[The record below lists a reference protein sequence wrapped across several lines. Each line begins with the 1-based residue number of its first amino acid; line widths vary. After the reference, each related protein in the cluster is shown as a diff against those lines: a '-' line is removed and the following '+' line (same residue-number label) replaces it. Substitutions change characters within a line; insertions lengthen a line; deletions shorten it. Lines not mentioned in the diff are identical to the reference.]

1 MFISN
6 FGLMGTS
13 YKFNLIKAAFLL
25 SYLIFFLLAGYA
37 WAQPN
42 QDCGELSFKTEI
54 LKFEFKEAC
63 YDVVLEVSNN
73 GNSQFELSHVNFDF
87 GGATVSNA
95 SNSMVWPM
103 ELNHTDPTTGIGGLK
118 VNDIINFGKDPE
130 LISFLV
136 EFTFCPDE
144 KWSEEEN
151 PFTPVIAYKAG
162 QCVYYENPEIKL
174 EEPSGEDPG
183 IEDPVEGEEPEGVQT
198 ELIISIY
205 KTDPSCN
212 NDAEGSIELNVVEGT
227 APYEILWNTDQAEF
241 VLQSLSAGSYTY
253 TVTDASGK
261 QASGEVILESPAQFN
276 IIATVTDS
284 DCQGANNGSIDI
296 AIEGGTAPYTF
307 LWSNGSAS
315 QNLTNLYA
323 GPYHVQVTDATGC
336 SSEKTISILNTIS
349 IQAEATISQPS
360 CQKGTLGNIV
370 ISATGG
376 AEPYAYSWS
385 NGMEGSSI
393 DGLTDG
399 YYRVTITDQGGCSYS
414 KTYSIVTDVG
424 IVADATI
431 TKANCFDEATGEI
444 DLTIS
449 GGTDSY
455 TIEWSNGATTEDL
468 VGLVSGDYTATIT
481 DALGCQI
488 DFETSLTK
496 DDILINYENIAIPSC
511 NGGEAGAVSISVSNG
526 TEPYTYSW
534 SNGSADED
542 ISNLSSGKYTVE
554 VTDAKRC
561 VAQKTFNLPEPA
573 PIQIS
578 YEILSE
584 TCLGSQEIII
594 NASGGSMEYTYSWSD
609 GSASS
614 QLSNATSG
622 TYTVTV
628 TDSKLCTASQEI
640 VVEEQAQITPC
651 HIEHLTSEV
660 VCGST
665 GNVMMSSTPNAISY
679 SWTIS
684 SSDDS
689 WAISSTSDQAQIQYN
704 AGSAGSNANVT
715 LTVQYEGGCESVC
728 EQTIDVCTDNSTPD
742 DKPDDVNPDDE
753 TTDEPNVD
761 DETTEDDDNLNKNK
775 DCDKCFYTKPILI
788 SKAEIGYSYAIEV
801 GHYDCGYELS
811 HMTIEIPSC
820 FTILDYSNSMN
831 WTMEQVTNDPTTG
844 ISGIKIDDF
853 SSFGKDE
860 YNTSFMIYLN
870 LAEDGLGCMDDI
882 LCFAP
887 AIAYKAAT
895 CVYEE
900 QAQSEC
906 LEEYVG
912 ETIVT
917 YPNPTQDY
925 LKVNIDKYD
934 PTVSYTVELLNMYG
948 EKIDSFLYQK
958 GTTKECIF
966 DLSLMKDGLYLV
978 DIQGSNGYRRT
989 QKVLRR

>member
-1 MFISN
+1 
-6 FGLMGTS
+6 MGTS
-13 YKFNLIKAAFLL
+13 YKFNLIKAAFLI

-42 QDCGELSFKTEI
+42 QDCGELSFKTEV
-54 LKFEFKEAC
+54 LKFELKETC
-63 YDVVLEVSNN
+63 YHVALEVSNN

-87 GGATVSNA
+87 GGGTVSNA
-95 SNSMVWPM
+95 SNSMDWPM
-103 ELNHTDPTTGIGGLK
+103 ALNNTDPTTGIGGLK
-118 VNDIINFGKDPE
+118 VDDIINFGKDPE
-130 LISFLV
+130 LISFLL

-144 KWSEEEN
+144 KWSEEDN
-151 PFTPVIAYKAG
+151 SFTPVIAYKAG
-162 QCVYYENPEIKL
+162 QCVYYENPEIEL

-183 IEDPVEGEEPEGVQT
+183 DEGPVEGEEPEGEQT
-198 ELIISIY
+198 ELIISIN

-212 NDAEGSIELNVVEGT
+212 NDAEGSIELTVIEGT
-227 APYEILWNTDQAEF
+227 SPYEILWNTGQAEF

-261 QASGEVILESPAQFN
+261 QASGEVILESPAHIN
-276 IIATVTDS
+276 IMATITDS

-296 AIEGGTAPYTF
+296 AIEGGNAPYTF
-307 LWSNGSAS
+307 LWSNGSTS

-323 GPYHVQVTDATGC
+323 GPYFVQVTDATGC

-349 IQAEATISQPS
+349 IQAEATISHPS

-376 AEPYAYSWS
+376 AEPYSFSWS

-393 DGLTDG
+393 DGLTDR

-424 IVADATI
+424 IVANATI
-431 TKANCFDEATGEI
+431 TKTNCFDDAAGEI

-455 TIEWSNGATTEDL
+455 TIEWSNGASTEDL

-488 DFETSLTK
+488 DFKTTLSK
-496 DDILINYENIAIPSC
+496 DDIIINYENMAIPSC
-511 NGGEAGAVSISVSNG
+511 NGSVNGAVSISVSNG
-526 TEPYTYSW
+526 TEPYTFSW
-534 SNGSADED
+534 SNGSSDED
-542 ISNLSSGKYTVE
+542 INNLPSGKYTVE
-554 VTDAKRC
+554 VTDDKGC
-561 VAQKTFNLPEPA
+561 IAQKAFNLPEPA

-578 YEILSE
+578 YEIVSE
-584 TCLGSQEIII
+584 TCSESQEINI

-609 GSASS
+609 GSTSS

-628 TDSKLCTASQEI
+628 TDSKSCTATQEI
-640 VVEEQAQITPC
+640 VVEELAELSACLIQD
-651 HIEHLTSEV
+651 LTSEV

-665 GNVMMSSTPNAISY
+665 GNVMMSSTPDAISY

-684 SSDDS
+684 SSDNS
-689 WAISSTSDQAQIQYN
+689 WAISSASDQAQIQYN
-704 AGSAGSNANVT
+704 AGSAGSNATFT
-715 LTVQYEGGCESVC
+715 LTVQYEGACENVC
-728 EQTIDVCTDNSTPD
+728 EQTIDVCNDNDTPD
-742 DKPDDVNPDDE
+742 NNPDNNPDDETTDDE

-761 DETTEDDDNLNKNK
+761 DETIEDDDNWNENK
-775 DCDKCFYTKPILI
+775 DCDKCFYTKPIVI
-788 SKAEIGYSYAIEV
+788 RKAEQGYSYTIEV
-801 GHYDCGYELS
+801 SHDDCRYELS
-811 HMTIEIPSC
+811 HMTIEIPTC

-831 WTMEQVTNDPTTG
+831 WKMERINHDPATG
-844 ISGIKIDDF
+844 ISGIKIDDIP
-853 SSFGKDE
+853 SFGKDE

-870 LAEDGLGCMDDI
+870 LIEDDPGCMDDI

-887 AIAYKAAT
+887 AISYKAAT

-900 QAQSEC
+900 QTQSEC
-906 LEEYVG
+906 LEEYAG

-934 PTVSYTVELLNMYG
+934 PTVSYTVDLLNMFG

-958 GTTKECIF
+958 GTNMKCIF
-966 DLSLMKDGLYLV
+966 DLSPMKDGLYFV
-978 DIQGSNGYRRT
+978 DIKGSNGYRRT